1 MLVIT
6 HAERMSVHISYY
18 TRRTDVYTHVYTHV
32 HNAHVQLGYLG
43 EADGLKVADEQ
54 LGLDAAGDSV
64 GPLVAR
70 RPHLLS

>member
-1 MLVIT
+1 MTLFGCIVYV
-6 HAERMSVHISYY
+6 HALSL
-18 TRRTDVYTHVYTHV
+18 
-32 HNAHVQLGYLG
+32 NAHAQLGYLG

-70 RPHLLS
+70 RPHLICYN